1 MVLAN
6 PTNKTLVYRIPW
18 LQYIDTQGVWM
29 CTLLQKRT
37 SVALHT
43 VADKDSHVLGSS
55 SFRDKKSEVKRS
67 NVVSKGTG
75 GNRAEKRE

>member
-1 MVLAN
+1 
-6 PTNKTLVYRIPW
+6 
-18 LQYIDTQGVWM
+18 M